1 VLFFSEQVTLWRLAG
16 VAAILAGIWI
26 ISVKG

>member
-16 VAAILAGIWI
+16 VSAILAGIWI